1 MTTAYIYEETG
12 KIVGVRSGN
21 HSSVVIDA
29 EAYGK
34 SYVISDVDANMDTHY
49 VKVDTKEIVAYPSQ
63 PSEGHVFNYGTEEW
77 ELDIALARS
86 NKWKE
91 VKLERQ
97 IRELSTFD
105 WNSHTFQCDEISQ
118 IRLQAAV
125 QAATIDDTI
134 SMVWTLADN
143 STETFNATELKQI
156 GKALADHLKVCHD
169 RGRILR
175 GEINAAQNLEELEA
189 VSW

>member
-1 MTTAYIYEETG
+1 MTSFVVYEIATG
-12 KIVGVRSGN
+12 KIVKTGSTSPESLSLQPQDETQAVLEGVAS
-21 HSSVVIDA
+21 DA
-29 EAYGK
+29 H
-34 SYVISDVDANMDTHY
+34 DY
-49 VKVDTKEIVAYPSQ
+49 VKDGAIVSKGTQPSQ
-63 PSEGHVFNYGTEEW
+63 GHVFNYETEQW

-86 NKWKE
+86 VKWKE